1 MRCLSVILF
10 LQILFCCDL
19 FSQGTQYR
27 FSRIDIRNGLSN
39 NQINSILRDDK
50 GFMWFGT
57 SSGLNRYDGYKFKVF
72 KHIISDSTSIGNDI
86 ISRIWEGPDN
96 KIWVQARDHINFY
109 DRETETFSRDEKLYF
124 AKIGI
129 PDSAIDDIKK
139 DKKGYY
145 WFVHTTAGLLRY
157 DSKTEKSIHFTHTNN
172 DETTICDNN
181 VTAFAENGAGDF
193 WIIHGNGVMEKM
205 DGKTNKVVY
214 RNGLL
219 VPYFSGNSDFQIFID
234 AQDELWCYVTTVS
247 NGVFHFNPSQ
257 NKLTHISK
265 ESSPQLN
272 NNIINGVTQDGD
284 GLVWICTDHGGIN
297 IYNKE
302 NNSIRYLINN
312 EDDDKTIAQNAIT
325 AVYRDSS
332 GIIWAGTYKQGVS
345 YYRENIIKFPLFRH
359 QPSNPTSLSYDD
371 VNRFVEDV
379 KGNIWIGTNGGGLI
393 YFNRQTNQFTRYTHS
408 NSNPNSIGNDVIVSL
423 WIDQDQK
430 LWIGSYYGGLD
441 CFDGKNFVHYKHN
454 EADPASISD
463 DRIWEIFEDS
473 KQRLW
478 IGTLGNGIDLFDRNT
493 KTFTHH
499 RKSDGYL
506 QTNYIA
512 AITEDRAGNIW
523 FGTDAGIDV
532 LDNKTSKFIHLSH
545 NDNGT
550 SLSNNFVM
558 TLLQDSRGMIWAG
571 SSEGIT
577 IFDIDRKVVK
587 ILRVSDGLPDNNI
600 LNILED
606 NNHNVWISTRNGICK
621 ISISGN
627 STKDYAYR
635 FQNFDE
641 QDGLQGREFNEN
653 AALKTK
659 KGELM
664 FGGANGFNLFDPS
677 NIQTNKSVPAIAFT
691 DFLLFNKT
699 IAVGEKVGK
708 HVVLDKSISETKQ
721 IILKHNE
728 NVFSIEFA
736 ALSYS
741 NTEKSQYMYMLEGFD
756 KEWTI
761 TDGKNRKATYT
772 NLSPGTYTFKVKAS
786 NDDGVWNEKG
796 ITMTIKVLPPFW
808 KTPLA
813 YLLYLLV
820 IGGVLYFARFRILQ
834 RARTK
839 FALEQERHQAQRLH
853 ELDMLKIKFLTNVSH
868 EFRTPLSLILTP
880 LERMLKFS
888 GDDEKKQL
896 QLIYRNARRLLN
908 LVNQLLDFRKMEVK
922 ELKLQTRQGD
932 IVQFMKDIAQSFTDL
947 ADKKNIRFSVTTNVE
962 HFITFFDHDKIERIL
977 FNLLSNAFKFTPEN
991 KTVDVSVLLKAIHAD
1006 NATHL
1011 LTVTVNDTGIGME
1024 NDKKEKIFDRF
1035 FQNEIPGTLINQ
1047 GSGIGLAITKEF
1059 VKLHNGSIS
1068 VHSILGEGSTFEV
1081 ALPLKE
1087 VVHAPV
1093 HIEENI
1099 ISEVVAV
1106 NGNNKHIETEQH
1118 IVPAEIE
1125 IQEEEVKGN
1134 SFSKKPTVLLVED
1147 NDDFRFYLKDNLR
1160 EHFNILEAENGKVG
1174 WQKALASHPEL
1185 VVSDISMPVMDG
1197 IELCKKLKADKR
1209 TAHIPVILLTALT
1222 GEDQQLR
1229 GLETGA
1235 NDYMTKPFNFEILQ
1249 SRIKNLLSLQ
1259 TKMRKTYQKQMEV
1272 KPADVEI
1279 SSPDEKFLTQALEVV
1294 EKNISNPDFS
1304 VEDLSKAMFMSRV
1317 ALYKKLLTLSGKSP
1331 IDFIRD
1337 IRLKRAAQLLEKS
1350 KMTVSEIAYEVGFN
1364 DPKYFAKYFKKE
1376 FGVTPSAYARTNN

>member
-1 MRCLSVILF
+1 MRCLFIILF
-10 LQILFCCDL
+10 LQISVCCNL
-19 FSQGTQYR
+19 LAQGTQYR

-39 NQINSILRDDK
+39 NQISSILRDDK

-72 KHIISDSTSIGNDI
+72 KHIISDSTSISNDI
-86 ISRIWEGPDN
+86 ISKCWEGPDN
-96 KIWVQARDHINFY
+96 KLWVQARDHINFF
-109 DRETETFSRDEKLYF
+109 DKATESFSRDERSYF
-124 AKIGI
+124 NKIGL
-129 PDSAIDDIKK
+129 PDAALDDIKK
-139 DKKGYY
+139 DKTGQY
-145 WFVHTTAGLLRY
+145 WFVHTNAGLFKY
-157 DSKTEKSIHFTHTNN
+157 NTKTEKSIRFTHIDN
-172 DETTICDNN
+172 DETTLCDNN
-181 VTAFAENGAGDF
+181 VTGFAENSQGDF
-193 WIIHGNGVMEKM
+193 WIVHGNGMMEKM
-205 DGKTNKVVY
+205 DGKTNKIVY
-214 RNGLL
+214 RNALL
-219 VPYFSGNSDFQIFID
+219 VPFFSTNSDFQIFID
-234 AQDELWCYVTTVS
+234 AQNELWCYVTTVP
-247 NGVFHFNPSQ
+247 NGLFRFDPTQ
-257 NKLTHISK
+257 NKLTHINK
-265 ESSPQLN
+265 QSSPQLN
-272 NNIINGVTQDGD
+272 NDIVNGVTQDSD
-284 GLVWICTDHGGIN
+284 GLIWICTDHGGVN
-297 IYNKE
+297 LYNK
-302 NNSIRYLINN
+302 NNNTIRYLLNS

-325 AVYRDSS
+325 TVYRDGS

-345 YYRENIIKFPLFRH
+345 YYRQNIIKFPSYRH

-371 VNRFVEDV
+371 VNRFVEDA

-393 YFNRQTNQFTRYTHS
+393 YFNRQNNQFTKYTHS
-408 NSNPNSIGNDVIVSL
+408 NSNSNTIGNDVIVSL
-423 WIDQDQK
+423 WIDHEQK
-430 LWIGSYYGGLD
+430 LWIGSYFGGLD
-441 CFDGKNFVHYKHN
+441 CFDGKNFTHYKHN
-454 EADPASISD
+454 DANPSSISD
-463 DRIWEIFEDS
+463 DRIWEIYEDS

-493 KTFTHH
+493 KAFTHYN
-499 RKSDGYL
+499 RSGGYI
-506 QTNYIA
+506 QSNYIA
-512 AITEDRAGNIW
+512 AIMEDKAGNLW
-523 FGTDAGIDV
+523 FGTDAGIDIM
-532 LDNKTSKFIHLSH
+532 DGKTSKFVHLSH

-558 TLLQDSRGMIWAG
+558 TLLQDSRGMTWAG
-571 SSEGIT
+571 TSEGVT
-577 IFDIDRKVVK
+577 IFDTDRKVVK

-606 NNHNVWISTRNGICK
+606 GNHNVWLSTRNGICK
-621 ISISGN
+621 ISVSGN
-627 STKDYAYR
+627 KPKEYVYR

-653 AALKTK
+653 AALKTR

-664 FGGANGFNLFDPS
+664 FGGANGFNLFDPL
-677 NIQTNKSVPAIAFT
+677 NIQTNKTVPAIAFT

-699 IAVGEKVGK
+699 IGVGEKVGK
-708 HVVLDKSISETKQ
+708 HIVLDKSIIETNE

-756 KEWTI
+756 KEWTT

-813 YLLYLLV
+813 YLLYLLA
-820 IGGVLYFARFRILQ
+820 IAGILYFARYRILQ

-839 FALEQERHQAQRLH
+839 FALEQERGQAQRLH

-880 LERMLKFS
+880 LERMLKYS
-888 GDDEKKQL
+888 GDEEKKQL

-932 IVQFMKDIAQSFTDL
+932 IIRFTKDIAQSFTDI
-947 ADKKNIRFSVTTNVE
+947 ADKKNIRFSVTTNVD

-977 FNLLSNAFKFTPEN
+977 FNLLSNAFKFTPEH
-991 KTVDVSVLLKAIHAD
+991 KTVDVNVVLKAVHAD

-1011 LTVTVNDTGIGME
+1011 LTVKVIDTGIGME
-1024 NDKKEKIFDRF
+1024 HDKQEKIFDRF

-1087 VVHAPV
+1087 VVHAQV
-1093 HIEENI
+1093 HLENNAAGKL
-1099 ISEVVAV
+1099 VPL
-1106 NGNNKHIETEQH
+1106 NGNGKHEDVGEQIVTE
-1118 IVPAEIE
+1118 EIE
-1125 IQEEEVKGN
+1125 SAADEKET

-1160 EHFNILEAENGKVG
+1160 EHFNILEAENGKTG

-1197 IELCKKLKADKR
+1197 IELCKKIKADKR

-1272 KPADVEI
+1272 KPADVVI
-1279 SSPDEKFLTQALEVV
+1279 SSPDEKFLAQALEIV
-1294 EKNISNPDFS
+1294 EKNIANPDFS

-1317 ALYKKLLTLSGKSP
+1317 ALYKKLLALSGKSP

-1376 FGVTPSAYARTNN
+1376 FGVTPSTYARTNN